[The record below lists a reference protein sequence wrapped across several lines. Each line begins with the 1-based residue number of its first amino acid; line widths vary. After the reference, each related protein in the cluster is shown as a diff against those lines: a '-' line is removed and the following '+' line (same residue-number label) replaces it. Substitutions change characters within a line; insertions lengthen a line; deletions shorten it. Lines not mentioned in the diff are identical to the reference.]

1 MKDYIFVIFGTIG
14 LLATF
19 TAVAISEKMNERLH
33 KTIVIVI
40 IAIAIIIILNLLAR
54 DFNF

>member
-19 TAVAISEKMNERLH
+19 VAVAMVEKINERLH
-33 KTIVIVI
+33 KTIVII
-40 IAIAIIIILNLLAR
+40 IIVIAIIIILNLLAR

>member
-1 MKDYIFVIFGTIG
+1 MKDYIIVIFGTIG
-14 LLATF
+14 LLLTF
-19 TAVAISEKMNERLH
+19 ITVAMEEKINERLQ

-54 DFNF
+54 DFNL